1 MTGNPSRKKPAP
13 PLNGDKLRG
22 LALHYAGRYATTRAK
37 LSAYLSRKIRERGW
51 AEGEAFPDINAL
63 SDQFAELGYVNDALY
78 AEGRARSLAR
88 RGFGERRLEQDLRA
102 AGIEEKDSQTALEH
116 AATERL
122 SAALALA
129 RRKRIGPF
137 AVEPATP
144 EKRKKQMAMMLR
156 SGHDF
161 ALARRI
167 IDAEPGE
174 VIEEE

>member
-1 MTGNPSRKKPAP
+1 MTGNPSRKKLAP
-13 PLNGDKLRG
+13 PLNNEKLRG
-22 LALHYAGRYATTRAK
+22 LALHYAGRYATTRGK
-37 LSAYLSRKIRERGW
+37 LSTYLSRKIRERGW
-51 AEGEAFPDINAL
+51 IEGEPFPDISGLA
-63 SDQFAELGYVNDALY
+63 DQFAELGYVDDALY

-102 AGIEEKDSQTALEH
+102 AGIEDKDSETAREH
-116 AATERL
+116 AAIERV

-137 AVEPATP
+137 AVEPTTP
-144 EKRKKQMAMMLR
+144 EKRQKQLAMMLR

-174 VIEEE
+174 VIDED

>member
-1 MTGNPSRKKPAP
+1 MTGNPSHKKPAP
-13 PLNGDKLRG
+13 PLNNDKLRG

-51 AEGEAFPDINAL
+51 NEGEAFPDINSLA
-63 SDQFAELGYVNDALY
+63 DQFAALGYVNDALY

-88 RGFGERRLEQDLRA
+88 RGYGERRLEQDLRA
-102 AGIEEKDSQTALEH
+102 AGIDEKDGQVAFEH
-116 AATERL
+116 AATERV

-129 RRKRIGPF
+129 KRKRIGPF
-137 AVEPATP
+137 AVEPSTP
-144 EKRKKQMAMMLR
+144 EKRQKQMALMLR

-161 ALARRI
+161 GLARRI

-174 VIEEE
+174 KIEED